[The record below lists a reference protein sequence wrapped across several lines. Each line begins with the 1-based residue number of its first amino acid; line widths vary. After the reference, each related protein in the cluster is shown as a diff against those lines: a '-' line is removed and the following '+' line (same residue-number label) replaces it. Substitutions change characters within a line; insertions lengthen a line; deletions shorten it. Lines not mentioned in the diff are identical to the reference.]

1 LFDVG
6 FIGQTL
12 KIRLLVAK
20 AAAFHWN
27 KNHILPNGPFIDDF
41 PSYKPPFIIKGFSMA
56 MLNNQRVNQSHI
68 QCPQPLFTFVR

>member
-41 PSYKPPFIIKGFSMA
+41 PIKTSIYKGFSW
-56 MLNNQRVNQSHI
+56 
-68 QCPQPLFTFVR
+68 QC